1 MIQSEPDNQ
10 VILVTGATGRQGGA
24 VARSLLGS
32 GFAVRSLVRDPQK
45 PGAEALAGAGTELAR
60 GDLDDPASIERALE
74 GAYGVFSV
82 QNFFQ
87 AGYEGEIR
95 QGTSLADVAKAAG
108 VSHFVYSSVGSAHR
122 ETGISHFESKRH
134 VEEHV
139 LSTGIPYTIVR
150 PVFFMHNW
158 DGTREQIIGGT
169 FPRHSAQTSPCSS
182 WPWTTWALLSPKP
195 SRPRIGGSVRKQ
207 TWPETSSPCPKWPR
221 PLAASWAGGTPHPD
235 QLGPVP
241 SGRWR
246 RDLEMYGGLKRKAT
260 RRAWMHYAPTAMI
273 SPHWRSICGTMDG
286 KASATICKTI
296 VP

>member
-1 MIQSEPDNQ
+1 MVQSEPDNQ

-169 FPRHSAQTSPCSS
+169 FPSP
-182 WPWTTWALLSPKP
+182 LSPDKP
-195 SRPRIGGSVRKQ
+195 LQQLAVDDLGAFVTEAFADPARWLGQEADLAGDELTMPEMAETFGRVVGREVRHIQ
-207 TWPETSSPCPKWPR
+207 ISWDQFR
-221 PLAASWAGGTPHPD
+221 RAAGEEIF
-235 QLGPVP
+235 
-241 SGRWR
+241 
-246 RDLEMYGGLKRKAT
+246 EMYRWFEEEGYEASVDAL
-260 RRAWMHYAPTAMI
+260 RA
-273 SPHWRSICGTMDG
+273 DG
-286 KASATICKTI
+286 HDLTPLEEYLRHHGWEG
-296 VP
+296 VGHNM